1 MSGNSRAHDLSRS
14 VGRAIIDVAR
24 NWRLLLTDEV
34 RRFVLG
40 HEDDDLAKLALTP
53 SPFASELRMLVLDQI
68 KARQKA
74 RKKLPGWHRVPG
86 IVFPRSAL
94 VEQASSEAT
103 GAYKSRLAQGGRFV
117 DFTAGVAASMPQP
130 GQGNASAAP
139 A

>member
-1 MSGNSRAHDLSRS
+1 M
-14 VGRAIIDVAR
+14 AR

-40 HEDDDLAKLALTP
+40 HEDDDLATLALAP

-103 GAYKSRLAQGGRFV
+103 GAYKSCLAQGGRFI
-117 DFTAGVAASMPQP
+117 DLTAGVGVDAAGLGGEML
-130 GQGNASAAP
+130 SAAP